1 MQAKLSS
8 SRQETAFALSRV
20 SLFSSRSSLLTAF
33 WLLDCRALSGVQSRS
48 ARRAESRGEGCISG
62 VYFCLAATRT
72 LATRKRKQKKKR
84 KKKRR
89 IVNVDQQ
96 QRRRSHGFA
105 CGLFCFRRLT
115 VSAQHSLALPETHRN
130 TALHLPVDLSSFFF
144 QHSLTPRSGSHCV
157 CLSLGDLA
165 RGKGI

>member
-1 MQAKLSS
+1 VSNHAAHAGQNPAGRAAYLAS
-8 SRQETAFALSRV
+8 TFV
-20 SLFSSRSSLLTAF
+20 SLQLGHWPREK
-33 WLLDCRALSGVQSRS
+33 GN
-48 ARRAESRGEGCISG
+48 
-62 VYFCLAATRT
+62 
-72 LATRKRKQKKKR
+72 KKKKE